1 MSESQRLKPTLL
13 FVHGTGGRLAAVA
26 PFLSELQR
34 QINRFEIDCE
44 LVECIWGDPIGVE
57 FEGKSLPDYTEGA
70 ALTEHDRLEEAEW
83 SYLDA
88 DPLFGLRLL
97 AIPGETANTKQALR
111 AEPAWESAL
120 TDIRKYEPSP
130 DLLALLH
137 RGGIQSAW
145 PAAWQ
150 ELLGNPIVKAAFR
163 ASANNTA
170 EPSQALAQ
178 AIIAKVI
185 ADAYAK
191 GSIPVTRALRAKLV
205 ERLKFDWK
213 VDVRGIGTLIANFVA
228 GVATEKL
235 RTHRHGWSTA
245 ASLRVGDILL
255 YQQHGERVRDFLAQ
269 KIARCR
275 PPVVL
280 IAHSLGSIACVD
292 LLSSPGAPPSVA
304 KLITMGSPAPLFHEF
319 GALASLRTGED
330 LPPHFPEWLNFYDQN
345 DFLSY
350 VGARL
355 FSKVRDVEI
364 RSGLPFPASHSGYF
378 QADETWIEIKRFLE
392 S

>member
-1 MSESQRLKPTLL
+1 MSESQRLNPTLL
-13 FVHGTGGRLAAVA
+13 FVHGTGERLAAVA

-34 QINRFEIDCE
+34 QLDRFHIDCE
-44 LVECIWGDPIGVE
+44 LDECIWGDAIGAE

-70 ALTEHDRLEEAEW
+70 ALTEQDRLEEAEW

-111 AEPAWESAL
+111 AEPMWELAL
-120 TDIRKYEPSP
+120 NEIRKYEPSS

-137 RGGIQSAW
+137 RGGLHGAW

-170 EPSQALAQ
+170 EPAQALAQ
-178 AIIAKVI
+178 AIVAKVI
-185 ADAYAK
+185 GDAGAK
-191 GSIPVTRALRAKLV
+191 GALPVTRTLRAKLV

-213 VDVRGIGTLIANFVA
+213 VDVKSIGTMIANFVT
-228 GVATEKL
+228 GRL
-235 RTHRHGWSTA
+235 RTHRQEWSTS
-245 ASLRVGDILL
+245 ASLKVGDILL
-255 YQQHGERVRDFLAQ
+255 YQRHGKRVLEFLAD
-269 KIARCR
+269 KIARCQT
-275 PPVVL
+275 PVVL
-280 IAHSLGSIACVD
+280 MAHSLGGIACVD
-292 LLSSPGAPPSVA
+292 LLSGPTAPANVT
-304 KLITMGSPAPLFHEF
+304 KLITMGSQAPLFYEF
-319 GALASLRTGED
+319 DALAHLRPGDD
-330 LPPHFPEWLNFYDQN
+330 LPPHFPEWLNFYDRN

-350 VGARL
+350 VGGRL

-378 QADETWIEIKRFLE
+378 QADETWEEIKRFLE